1 MLVHL
6 VRGENLWSFSPS
18 LRPEVWTLGARREWS
33 FAMKKLNVNNLIE
46 VINSDTGNAMHSILG
61 FLELL
66 SEGALDPAQRAYV
79 DACRDTA
86 DRHCRG

>member
-1 MLVHL
+1 
-6 VRGENLWSFSPS
+6 
-18 LRPEVWTLGARREWS
+18 
-33 FAMKKLNVNNLIE
+33 MKKLNVNNLIE

-86 DRHCRG
+86 DRHCRGIEDVRLVLGLIPEEQQTDVLQPLSGGQLVA